1 MKGSN
6 NGHLKEASDRSCHYF
21 PTGRQKAQLGKATHT
36 WTKYLMYNI
45 CCFFAKILIFH
56 LPKIC
61 LYAVYDTS
69 QPGMSVFLF

>member
-21 PTGRQKAQLGKATHT
+21 PMGRQKAQLGEATHT
-36 WTKYLMYNI
+36 WTKYFRVI
-45 CCFFAKILIFH
+45 VVFAKI
-56 LPKIC
+56 C
-61 LYAVYDTS
+61 LDAVYDTS